1 MIRFT
6 STHPDILL
14 KTHSQKLQNHPNLSH
29 SMSKIFRPYKKEV
42 FESRTCAHELKV
54 YDQLMTI
61 SKEQVQ
67 HLAKLVRIEITDSE
81 VRILAS
87 QLSDILEHF
96 EALED
101 VDTKNIVPT
110 AHPAPLSNIMRTDEV
125 KDSLPKEEVLQL
137 APETEDGL
145 IRVRAV
151 LE

>member
-1 MIRFT
+1 
-6 STHPDILL
+6 
-14 KTHSQKLQNHPNLSH
+14 
-29 SMSKIFRPYKKEV
+29 
-42 FESRTCAHELKV
+42 
-54 YDQLMTI
+54 MTI

-67 HLAKLVRIEITDSE
+67 HLAKLARIEITDSE

-101 VDTKNIVPT
+101 VDTKDIAPT
-110 AHPAPLSNIMRTDEV
+110 AHPAPLRNIMRTDEV
-125 KDSLPKEEVLQL
+125 EDSLSKEDVLQL

>member
-1 MIRFT
+1 M
-6 STHPDILL
+6 
-14 KTHSQKLQNHPNLSH
+14 
-29 SMSKIFRPYKKEV
+29 
-42 FESRTCAHELKV
+42 
-54 YDQLMTI
+54 
-61 SKEQVQ
+61 
-67 HLAKLVRIEITDSE
+67 AKLARIEITDSE
-81 VRILAS
+81 VSILAS

-110 AHPAPLSNIMRTDEV
+110 AHPAPLSNSMRTDEV
-125 KDSLPKEEVLQL
+125 KDSLPKEEVLRL

>member
-1 MIRFT
+1 
-6 STHPDILL
+6 
-14 KTHSQKLQNHPNLSH
+14 
-29 SMSKIFRPYKKEV
+29 
-42 FESRTCAHELKV
+42 
-54 YDQLMTI
+54 MTI

-67 HLAKLVRIEITDSE
+67 HLAKLARIEITDSE

-87 QLSDILEHF
+87 QLSDILELF

-101 VDTKNIVPT
+101 VDTKGIAPT
-110 AHPAPLSNIMRTDEV
+110 AHPAPLRNIMRPDEV
-125 KDSLPKEEVLQL
+125 EDSLSKEDVLQL

>member
-1 MIRFT
+1 M
-6 STHPDILL
+6 
-14 KTHSQKLQNHPNLSH
+14 
-29 SMSKIFRPYKKEV
+29 
-42 FESRTCAHELKV
+42 A
-54 YDQLMTI
+54 I

-67 HLAKLVRIEITDSE
+67 HLAKLARIEITDSE
-81 VRILAS
+81 VSILAS

>member
-1 MIRFT
+1 
-6 STHPDILL
+6 
-14 KTHSQKLQNHPNLSH
+14 
-29 SMSKIFRPYKKEV
+29 
-42 FESRTCAHELKV
+42 
-54 YDQLMTI
+54 MTI

-67 HLAKLVRIEITDSE
+67 HLAKLARIEITDSV

-87 QLSDILEHF
+87 QLSDIMEHF

-101 VDTKNIVPT
+101 VDTKGIAPT
-110 AHPAPLSNIMRTDEV
+110 AHPAPLRNIMRPDEV
-125 KDSLPKEEVLQL
+125 EDSLSKEDVLQL